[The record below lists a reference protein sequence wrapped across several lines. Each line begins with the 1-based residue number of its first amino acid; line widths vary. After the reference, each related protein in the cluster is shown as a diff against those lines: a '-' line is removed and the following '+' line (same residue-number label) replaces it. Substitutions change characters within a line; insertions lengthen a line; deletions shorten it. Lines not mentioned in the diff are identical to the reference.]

1 MVQESKLLRIKEVAD
16 LLGVNVRT
24 VYRRIWEG
32 KLPAS
37 KVGGLYYIR
46 ESDLQALLQLD
57 SDENEQKAGLKCDSC
72 LRILRNAS
80 EVYGECLSDNCKALI
95 CKECAANGLRYCREH
110 SPEQESDEPAL
121 KKILG
126 KLNVSSNEARLR
138 ETAYL
143 ERVIAR
149 ISQVDSLVDPETGDI
164 LSVTDWSKYL
174 IDGDSRAD
182 VLQITG
188 KAFLEAREVARLPL
202 NAWAKFRLSDYH
214 RASKHPIFIEI
225 KVLSRLAR
233 MIKENRD
240 TAPLEKTELS
250 EALYRVQEEAKA
262 DPGFRFIVF
271 AATTGWS
278 KNVRDSVSK
287 GDHRSLSLPPN
298 ALLYLYDIE
307 DGELIYDKKDPVARQ
322 YAGLFIPI
330 SVREEAQ
337 GAIDTLERL
346 MASRGHS
353 SLTLEDA
360 VLSTPHPRPVIEEA
374 FRLMAQ
380 SGLYRQLNMDDLGIV
395 IQKINY

>member
-1 MVQESKLLRIKEVAD
+1 
-16 LLGVNVRT
+16 
-24 VYRRIWEG
+24 
-32 KLPAS
+32 P
-37 KVGGLYYIR
+37 
-46 ESDLQALLQLD
+46 
-57 SDENEQKAGLKCDSC
+57 
-72 LRILRNAS
+72 S

-110 SPEQESDEPAL
+110 SLEQHGDEPAL
-121 KKILG
+121 KKIIG
-126 KLNVSSNEARLR
+126 KLDVSSSEARLR

-214 RASKHPIFIEI
+214 RAGKHPIFIEI
-225 KVLSRLAR
+225 KVLSRLSR

-250 EALYRVQEEAKA
+250 QALYRVQEEAKT

-307 DGELIYDKKDPVARQ
+307 DGELIYDKKDPIARQ

-337 GAIDTLERL
+337 GAIDTFERL

-360 VLSTPHPRPVIEEA
+360 VLSTPHPRPVVEEA